1 MKEQTYATASVFWT
15 GFQDSVTVLLN
26 DGGLWKRSW
35 GNNWD
40 DIKFTTSQDFL
51 KYFYMTYFSVFLPH
65 HSQMS
70 FTPRHKSESG
80 RSKQTGPDW
89 RLSHIETH
97 KPTFNDRIQPET
109 NWGTELNQ
117 AALIPAFVF
126 LPWWGRWCCLWSSG
140 PPLWFCSDFRKRQME
155 NLTEIIFQDRTVSK
169 KLFSPS
175 KNPSIALYTVRQVKK
190 M

>member
-97 KPTFNDRIQPET
+97 KPTFNDSTAWNQLRHR
-109 NWGTELNQ
+109 TESGCINPCICFLTLMRTLMLFVIFR
-117 AALIPAFVF
+117 ATTLILF
-126 LPWWGRWCCLWSSG
+126 
-140 PPLWFCSDFRKRQME
+140 WF
-155 NLTEIIFQDRTVSK
+155 
-169 KLFSPS
+169 
-175 KNPSIALYTVRQVKK
+175 
-190 M
+190 